1 MVLLVE
7 PSAKHSSR
15 TIAHVDMDMFF
26 VAVELRRRPD
36 LVGKPVVVGGDG
48 RRGVIAAASYEA
60 RRFGVFSAMPSSR
73 ARRLCPDAIFLPGD
87 MSLYTEVSAAV
98 FDIFRDYTPRVEGL
112 SLDEAFLDLT
122 GALKL
127 FGDAVS
133 IAESIRSR
141 VRDEVGLVCSVGIG
155 PSKFIA
161 KLASKQAKPIADQQ
175 GVRPGKGVVQVHLGE
190 EISFVHP
197 LPVKSLW
204 GVGPATLEKL
214 ERIGIRKVSDLAAVD
229 RVALQHSIGEA
240 HANHLIGLAHGI
252 DHSLVVADREAKSI
266 GNEETFAHDVFDR
279 GQLRT
284 HLVRLADEVARRCR
298 NDQQLPRTITLKVKF
313 SDFQTVTRSHTSPTS
328 MVSAQA
334 MLRVLSPLLESL
346 DISRGVRLI
355 GISTRNFDEHEP
367 QLSLFDDGALTADAS
382 ALDEVWAPATR
393 AIDDI
398 RERFGDSAIRP
409 ASTLRSGKRPGTSKW
424 GPDDPSHE

>member
-1 MVLLVE
+1 M
-7 PSAKHSSR
+7 HSSR

-26 VAVELRRRPD
+26 VAVELRKRPD
-36 LVGKPVVVGGDG
+36 LIGKPVVVGGDG
-48 RRGVIAAASYEA
+48 RRGVVAAASYEA
-60 RRFGVFSAMPSSR
+60 RRFGVFSAMSSSR
-73 ARRLCPDAIFLPGD
+73 ARRLCPEAIFLPGD
-87 MSLYTEVSAAV
+87 MSLYSEVSALV
-98 FDIFRDYTPRVEGL
+98 FGIFRDYTPLVEGL
-112 SLDEAFLDLT
+112 SLDEAFLDIT

-141 VRDEVGLVCSVGIG
+141 VHDEVGLVCSVGIG

-175 GVRPGKGVVQVHLGE
+175 GVRPGKGVVQVRLGE

-214 ERIGIRKVSDLAAVD
+214 ERIGIRKVSDLANVD

-240 HANHLIGLAHGI
+240 HANHLFNLAHGI
-252 DHSLVVADREAKSI
+252 DHSMVVSDREAKSI
-266 GNEETFAHDVFDR
+266 GNEETFSHDLFDR
-279 GQLRT
+279 DQLRT

-298 NDQQLPRTITLKVKF
+298 NEQQLPRTITLKVKF
-313 SDFQTVTRSHTSPTS
+313 SDFQTVTRSHTSS
-328 MVSAQA
+328 SSIVSAQA
-334 MLRVLSPLLESL
+334 MLQVLDPLLESL
-346 DISRGVRLI
+346 DLSRGVRLI

-424 GPDDPSHE
+424 GPDDVSHE

>member
-1 MVLLVE
+1 M
-7 PSAKHSSR
+7 HSSR

-26 VAVELRRRPD
+26 VAVELRKRPD
-36 LVGKPVVVGGDG
+36 LIGKPVVVGGDG
-48 RRGVIAAASYEA
+48 RRGVVAAASYEA

-73 ARRLCPDAIFLPGD
+73 ARRLCPEAIFLPGD
-87 MSLYTEVSAAV
+87 MSLYSEVSALV
-98 FDIFRDYTPRVEGL
+98 FGIFRDYTPLVEGL
-112 SLDEAFLDLT
+112 SLDEAFLDIT

-141 VRDEVGLVCSVGIG
+141 VHDEVGLVCSVGIG

-175 GVRPGKGVVQVHLGE
+175 GVRPGKGVVQVRLGE

-214 ERIGIRKVSDLAAVD
+214 ERIGIRKVSDLANVD

-240 HANHLIGLAHGI
+240 HANHLFDLAHGI
-252 DHSLVVADREAKSI
+252 DHSMVVSDREAKSI
-266 GNEETFAHDVFDR
+266 GNEETFSHDLFDR
-279 GQLRT
+279 HQLRT

-298 NDQQLPRTITLKVKF
+298 NEQQLPRTITLKVKF
-313 SDFQTVTRSHTSPTS
+313 SDFQTVTRSHTSS
-328 MVSAQA
+328 SSIVSAQA
-334 MLRVLSPLLESL
+334 MLQVLDPLLESL
-346 DISRGVRLI
+346 DLSRGVRLI
-355 GISTRNFDEHEP
+355 GISTRNFEEHEP

-424 GPDDPSHE
+424 GPDDVSHE

>member
-1 MVLLVE
+1 M
-7 PSAKHSSR
+7 HSSR

-26 VAVELRRRPD
+26 VAVELRKRPD
-36 LVGKPVVVGGDG
+36 LIGKPVVVGGDG
-48 RRGVIAAASYEA
+48 RRGVVAAASYEA

-73 ARRLCPDAIFLPGD
+73 ARRLCPEAIFLPGD
-87 MSLYTEVSAAV
+87 MSLYSEVSALV
-98 FDIFRDYTPRVEGL
+98 FGIFRDYTPLVEGL
-112 SLDEAFLDLT
+112 SLDEAFLDIT

-141 VRDEVGLVCSVGIG
+141 VHDEVGLVCSVGIG

-175 GVRPGKGVVQVHLGE
+175 GVRPGKGVVQVRLGE

-214 ERIGIRKVSDLAAVD
+214 ERIGIRKVSDLANVD

-240 HANHLIGLAHGI
+240 HANHLFDLAHGI
-252 DHSLVVADREAKSI
+252 DHSMVVSDREAKSI
-266 GNEETFAHDVFDR
+266 GNEETFSHDLFDR
-279 GQLRT
+279 DQLRT

-298 NDQQLPRTITLKVKF
+298 NEQQLPRTITLKVKF
-313 SDFQTVTRSHTSPTS
+313 SDFQTVTRSHTSS
-328 MVSAQA
+328 SSIVSAQA
-334 MLRVLSPLLESL
+334 MLQVLGPLLESL
-346 DISRGVRLI
+346 DLSRGVRLI
-355 GISTRNFDEHEP
+355 GISTRNFEEHEP

-424 GPDDPSHE
+424 GPDDVSHE

>member
-1 MVLLVE
+1 M
-7 PSAKHSSR
+7 HSSR

-26 VAVELRRRPD
+26 VAVELRKRPD
-36 LVGKPVVVGGDG
+36 LIGKPVVVGGDG
-48 RRGVIAAASYEA
+48 RRGVVAAASYEA

-73 ARRLCPDAIFLPGD
+73 ARRLCPEAIFLPGD
-87 MSLYTEVSAAV
+87 MSLYSEVSALV
-98 FDIFRDYTPRVEGL
+98 FGIFRDYTPLVEGL
-112 SLDEAFLDLT
+112 SLDEAFLDIT

-141 VRDEVGLVCSVGIG
+141 VHDEVGLVCSVGIG

-175 GVRPGKGVVQVHLGE
+175 GVRPGKGVVQVRLGE

-214 ERIGIRKVSDLAAVD
+214 ERIGIRKVSDLANVD

-240 HANHLIGLAHGI
+240 HANHLFNLAHGI
-252 DHSLVVADREAKSI
+252 DHSMVVSDREAKSI
-266 GNEETFAHDVFDR
+266 GNEETFSHDLFDR
-279 GQLRT
+279 HQLRT

-298 NDQQLPRTITLKVKF
+298 NEQQLPRTITLKVKF
-313 SDFQTVTRSHTSPTS
+313 SDFQTVTRSHTSS
-328 MVSAQA
+328 SSIVSAQA
-334 MLRVLSPLLESL
+334 MLQVLDPLLESL
-346 DISRGVRLI
+346 DLSRGVRLI

-424 GPDDPSHE
+424 GPDDVSHE

>member
-1 MVLLVE
+1 M
-7 PSAKHSSR
+7 HSSR

-26 VAVELRRRPD
+26 VAVELRKRPD
-36 LVGKPVVVGGDG
+36 LIGKPVVVGGDG
-48 RRGVIAAASYEA
+48 RRGVVAAASYEA
-60 RRFGVFSAMPSSR
+60 RRFGVFSAMSSSR
-73 ARRLCPDAIFLPGD
+73 ARRLCPEAIFLPGD
-87 MSLYTEVSAAV
+87 MSLYSEVSALV
-98 FDIFRDYTPRVEGL
+98 FGIFRDYTPLVEGL
-112 SLDEAFLDLT
+112 SLDEAFLDIT

-141 VRDEVGLVCSVGIG
+141 VHDEVGLVCSVGIG

-175 GVRPGKGVVQVHLGE
+175 GVRPGKGVVQVRLGE

-214 ERIGIRKVSDLAAVD
+214 ERIGIRKVSDLAAAD

-240 HANHLIGLAHGI
+240 HANHLFDLAHGI
-252 DHSLVVADREAKSI
+252 DHSMVVSDREAKSI
-266 GNEETFAHDVFDR
+266 GNEETFSHDLFDR
-279 GQLRT
+279 HQLRT

-298 NDQQLPRTITLKVKF
+298 NEQQLPRTITLKVKF
-313 SDFQTVTRSHTSPTS
+313 SDFQTVTRSHTSS
-328 MVSAQA
+328 SSIVSAQA
-334 MLRVLSPLLESL
+334 MLQVLDPLLESL
-346 DISRGVRLI
+346 DLSRGVRLI
-355 GISTRNFDEHEP
+355 GISTRNFEEHEP

-424 GPDDPSHE
+424 GPDDVSHE

>member
-1 MVLLVE
+1 M
-7 PSAKHSSR
+7 HSSR

-26 VAVELRRRPD
+26 VAVELRQRPD
-36 LVGKPVVVGGDG
+36 LIGKPVVVGGDG
-48 RRGVIAAASYEA
+48 RRGVVAAASYEA

-87 MSLYTEVSAAV
+87 MSLYSEVSALV
-98 FDIFRDYTPRVEGL
+98 FDIFRDYTPLVEGL
-112 SLDEAFLDLT
+112 SLDEAFLDIT

-141 VRDEVGLVCSVGIG
+141 VHDEVGLVCSVGIG

-175 GVRPGKGVVQVHLGE
+175 GVRPGKGVVEVRLGE

-214 ERIGIRKVSDLAAVD
+214 ERIGIRKVSDLAAAD

-240 HANHLIGLAHGI
+240 HANHLIDLAHGI
-252 DHSLVVADREAKSI
+252 DHSMVVSDREAKSI
-266 GNEETFAHDVFDR
+266 GNEETFSHDLFDR
-279 GQLRT
+279 DQLRT

-298 NDQQLPRTITLKVKF
+298 HEQQLPRTITLKVKF
-313 SDFQTVTRSHTSPTS
+313 SDFQTVTRSHTSPS
-328 MVSAQA
+328 SIVSAQA
-334 MLRVLSPLLESL
+334 MLQVLDPLLESL
-346 DISRGVRLI
+346 DLSRGVRLI

-424 GPDDPSHE
+424 GPDDVSHE

>member
-1 MVLLVE
+1 M
-7 PSAKHSSR
+7 HSSR

-26 VAVELRRRPD
+26 VAVELRQRPD
-36 LVGKPVVVGGDG
+36 LIGKPVVVGGDG
-48 RRGVIAAASYEA
+48 RRGVVAAASYEA

-87 MSLYTEVSAAV
+87 MSLYSEVSALV
-98 FDIFRDYTPRVEGL
+98 FGIFRDYTPLVEGL
-112 SLDEAFLDLT
+112 SLDEAFLDIT

-141 VRDEVGLVCSVGIG
+141 VHDEVGLVCSVGIG

-175 GVRPGKGVVQVHLGE
+175 GVRPGKGVVEVRLGE

-214 ERIGIRKVSDLAAVD
+214 ERIGIRKVSDLAAAD

-240 HANHLIGLAHGI
+240 HANHLINLAHGI
-252 DHSLVVADREAKSI
+252 DHSMVVSDREAKSI
-266 GNEETFAHDVFDR
+266 GNEETFSHDLFDR
-279 GQLRT
+279 DQLRT

-298 NDQQLPRTITLKVKF
+298 NEQQLPRTITLKVKF
-313 SDFQTVTRSHTSPTS
+313 SDFQTVTRSHTSPS
-328 MVSAQA
+328 SIVSAQA
-334 MLRVLSPLLESL
+334 MLQVLDPLLESL
-346 DISRGVRLI
+346 DLSRGVRLI
-355 GISTRNFDEHEP
+355 GIGTRNFDEHEP

-382 ALDEVWAPATR
+382 TLDEVWAPATR

-409 ASTLRSGKRPGTSKW
+409 ASTLRSGKRPAAVRI
-424 GPDDPSHE
+424 

>member
-1 MVLLVE
+1 M
-7 PSAKHSSR
+7 
-15 TIAHVDMDMFF
+15 
-26 VAVELRRRPD
+26 
-36 LVGKPVVVGGDG
+36 
-48 RRGVIAAASYEA
+48 
-60 RRFGVFSAMPSSR
+60 
-73 ARRLCPDAIFLPGD
+73 
-87 MSLYTEVSAAV
+87 
-98 FDIFRDYTPRVEGL
+98 
-112 SLDEAFLDLT
+112 
-122 GALKL
+122 
-127 FGDAVS
+127 
-133 IAESIRSR
+133 
-141 VRDEVGLVCSVGIG
+141 RDEVGLVCSVGIG

>member
-1 MVLLVE
+1 M
-7 PSAKHSSR
+7 HSSR

-26 VAVELRRRPD
+26 VAVELRKRPD
-36 LVGKPVVVGGDG
+36 LIGKPVVVGGDG
-48 RRGVIAAASYEA
+48 RRGVVAAASYEA

-73 ARRLCPDAIFLPGD
+73 ARRLCPEAIFLPGD
-87 MSLYTEVSAAV
+87 MSLYSEVSALV
-98 FDIFRDYTPRVEGL
+98 FGIFRDYTPLVEGL
-112 SLDEAFLDLT
+112 SLDEAFLDIT

-141 VRDEVGLVCSVGIG
+141 VHDEVGLVCSVGIG

-175 GVRPGKGVVQVHLGE
+175 GVRPGKGVVQVRLGE

-214 ERIGIRKVSDLAAVD
+214 ERIGIRKVSDLANVD

-240 HANHLIGLAHGI
+240 HANHLFDLAHGI
-252 DHSLVVADREAKSI
+252 DHSMVVSDREAKSI
-266 GNEETFAHDVFDR
+266 GNEETFSHDLFDR
-279 GQLRT
+279 DQLRT

-298 NDQQLPRTITLKVKF
+298 NEQQLPRTITLKVKF
-313 SDFQTVTRSHTSPTS
+313 SDFQTVTRSHTSS
-328 MVSAQA
+328 SSIVSAQA
-334 MLRVLSPLLESL
+334 MLQVLDPLLESL
-346 DISRGVRLI
+346 DLSRGVRLI

-424 GPDDPSHE
+424 GPDDVSHE

>member
-1 MVLLVE
+1 M
-7 PSAKHSSR
+7 HSSR

-26 VAVELRRRPD
+26 VAVELRKRPD
-36 LVGKPVVVGGDG
+36 LIGKPVVVGGDG
-48 RRGVIAAASYEA
+48 RRGVVAAASYEA
-60 RRFGVFSAMPSSR
+60 RRFGVFSAMSSSR
-73 ARRLCPDAIFLPGD
+73 ARRLCPEAIFLPGD
-87 MSLYTEVSAAV
+87 MSLYSEVSALV
-98 FDIFRDYTPRVEGL
+98 FGIFRDYTPLVEGL
-112 SLDEAFLDLT
+112 SLDEAFLDIT

-141 VRDEVGLVCSVGIG
+141 VHDEVGLVCSVGIG

-175 GVRPGKGVVQVHLGE
+175 GVRPGKGVVQVRLGE

-214 ERIGIRKVSDLAAVD
+214 ERIGIRKVSDLANVD

-240 HANHLIGLAHGI
+240 HANHLFNLAHGI
-252 DHSLVVADREAKSI
+252 DHSMVVSDREAKSI
-266 GNEETFAHDVFDR
+266 GNEETFSHDLFDR
-279 GQLRT
+279 HQLRT

-298 NDQQLPRTITLKVKF
+298 NEQQLPRTITLKVKF
-313 SDFQTVTRSHTSPTS
+313 SDFQTVTRSHTSS
-328 MVSAQA
+328 SSIVSAQA
-334 MLRVLSPLLESL
+334 MLQVLDPLLESL
-346 DISRGVRLI
+346 DLSRGVRLI

-424 GPDDPSHE
+424 GPDDVSHE

>member
-1 MVLLVE
+1 M
-7 PSAKHSSR
+7 HSSR

-26 VAVELRRRPD
+26 VAVELRKRPD
-36 LVGKPVVVGGDG
+36 LIGKPVVVGGDG
-48 RRGVIAAASYEA
+48 RRGVVAAASYEA

-73 ARRLCPDAIFLPGD
+73 ARRLCPEAIFLPGD
-87 MSLYTEVSAAV
+87 MSLYSEVSALV
-98 FDIFRDYTPRVEGL
+98 FGIFRDYTPLVEGL
-112 SLDEAFLDLT
+112 SLDEAFLDIT

-141 VRDEVGLVCSVGIG
+141 VHDEVGLVCSVGIG

-161 KLASKQAKPIADQQ
+161 KLASKQAKPIANQQ
-175 GVRPGKGVVQVHLGE
+175 GVRPGKGVVQVRPGE

-214 ERIGIRKVSDLAAVD
+214 ERIGIRKVSDLANVD

-240 HANHLIGLAHGI
+240 HANHLFNLAHGI
-252 DHSLVVADREAKSI
+252 DHSMVVSDREAKSI
-266 GNEETFAHDVFDR
+266 GNEETFSHDLFDR
-279 GQLRT
+279 DQLRT

-298 NDQQLPRTITLKVKF
+298 NEQQLPRTITLKVKF
-313 SDFQTVTRSHTSPTS
+313 SDFQTVTRSHTSS
-328 MVSAQA
+328 SSIVSAQA
-334 MLRVLSPLLESL
+334 MLQVLDPLLESL
-346 DISRGVRLI
+346 DLSRGVRLI

-424 GPDDPSHE
+424 GPGDVSHE